1 MKYRNRTRDD
11 LRQDIL
17 SGLGH
22 PIIQVNL
29 TRAMLDS
36 AINQAIKQLWV
47 WHYDFTFQT
56 QYLVTLTEQDINNN
70 YIQVPENIDSVVE
83 VLAGG
88 WRFGDFAFTD
98 PEWQLARQMFI
109 QGNRFY
115 PMSLADYTATME
127 RLYNTEHVLGRHNRP
142 FSFSKHQHIVQLQFP
157 HEVGEVIAM
166 RVYQNVDPED
176 DNPDMYEVSTFFDNE
191 TLKALATAYAKQTWG
206 AILSK
211 FQGIQLPGGIV
222 LDGQQIKQ
230 EGNDDADKIL
240 DYLHNMNPVGD
251 FFMG

>member
-1 MKYRNRTRDD
+1 MKYRNRTRED
-11 LRQDIL
+11 LQQDIL
-17 SGLGH
+17 SSLGH

-36 AINQAIKQLWV
+36 AINQAIKTCWQ

-56 QYLVTLTEQDINNN
+56 QYLVTLTEEDVARNFIK
-70 YIQVPENIDSVVE
+70 IPENIDAVVE

-115 PMSLADYTATME
+115 PMSLADYTATMG

-142 FSFSKHQHIVQLQFP
+142 FSFSKLEHIVQFQFKNKP
-157 HEVGEVIAM
+157 GDIIAM
-166 RVYQNVDPED
+166 RVYQNIDPEN
-176 DNPDMYEVSTFFDNE
+176 DNPAGIDAGLMFDNE
-191 TLKALATAYAKQTWG
+191 ILKNLATAYAKQTWG
-206 AILSK
+206 TILSK

-222 LDGQQIKQ
+222 LDGQMIKQ
-230 EGNDDADKIL
+230 EGAEDVKEIVE
-240 DYLHNMNPVGD
+240 YLHNMNPVGD